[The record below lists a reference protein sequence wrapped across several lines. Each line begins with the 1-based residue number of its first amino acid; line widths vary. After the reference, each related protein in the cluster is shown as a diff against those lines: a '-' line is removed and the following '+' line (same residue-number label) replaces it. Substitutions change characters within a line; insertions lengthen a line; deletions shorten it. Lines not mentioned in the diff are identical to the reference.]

1 MTGNDSSA
9 ARMTQGNPMRQ
20 ILMFSLPLLAG
31 NFLQQLYNMVD
42 SMIVGQFVGKTALAA
57 VGSAFTV
64 VAFLSSFFIGLGMG
78 TVILVSQYYGAGDSQ
93 KLRATVDTIYTVL
106 AAGAIPLSVT
116 GMLCVSPTA
125 ALLQVPEDVLPEF
138 RCYLLVILGGLTG
151 MFGYNAN
158 SGILQGLG
166 DSRSPLIFLIISS
179 AINIVLDLVFVLIFD
194 WGVVGTAIATVTA
207 QVFSWLFGVVWINR
221 RYPELRIRPFS
232 FRFDR
237 EIFGKILRMGV
248 PIGIQQALFSFGSM
262 TMTSLVNSCGSTF
275 AAGYNAAGKIDT
287 FAYLPLQSFSSA
299 VTTFTGQNTGA
310 GKQGR
315 VRSGVRA
322 GMLLSTVSSVVTAAV
337 LLIFGKQM
345 LGLFTSDTAVVAD
358 GMAYMVRV
366 LPFYWLL
373 GIICTLGGVLRGSGA
388 ITLPI
393 VTNILVL
400 WLLRI
405 PSAYLLAKHFG
416 SYAMHFNCAI
426 GWAAE
431 LVVDIPYYLSG
442 HWKKKAVL
450 NQKEA
455 KV

>member
-1 MTGNDSSA
+1 MANTQKNA
-9 ARMTQGNPMRQ
+9 VPMTQGNPMKQ
-20 ILMFSLPLLAG
+20 ILLFSLPLLAG
-31 NFLQQLYNMVD
+31 NFLQQMYNMVD
-42 SMIVGQFVGKTALAA
+42 SMIVGQFVGTTALAA

-78 TVILVSQYYGAGDSQ
+78 TVILVSQYYGAGDTK

-106 AAGAIPLSVT
+106 VVGAIPLSVI
-116 GMLCVSPTA
+116 GMLCVDPIA
-125 ALLQVPEDVLPEF
+125 ALLQVPSDVLPEF
-138 RCYLLVILGGLTG
+138 RIYLLIILGGLIG

-179 AINIVLDLVFVLIFD
+179 VINIVLDLIFVLVFH
-194 WGVVGTAIATVTA
+194 WGAAGTAIATVIA

-221 RYPELRIRPFS
+221 RYPELRIQPFS

-237 EIFGKILRMGV
+237 EIFGKILKMGI

-262 TMTSLVNSCGSTF
+262 TMTGLVNSQGSTF
-275 AAGYNAAGKIDT
+275 AAGYNAAGKVDT

-299 VTTFTGQNTGA
+299 VTTFTGQNIGA
-310 GKQGR
+310 GKQDR

-322 GMLLSTVSSVVTAAV
+322 GMLLSTVSSVVLAVV
-337 LLIFGKQM
+337 LLIFGEP
-345 LGLFTSDTAVVAD
+345 LLDLFTPDAAVVAD

-388 ITLPI
+388 VTLPI
-393 VTNILVL
+393 ITNILVL

-405 PSAYLLAKHFG
+405 PSAYLLADHFG

-450 NQKEA
+450 DHKEA
-455 KV
+455 EA

>member
-1 MTGNDSSA
+1 MASKERKTPL
-9 ARMTQGNPMRQ
+9 MTQGNPMCQ

-31 NFLQQLYNMVD
+31 NFLQQMYNMVD
-42 SMIVGQFVGKTALAA
+42 SMIVGQFVGTTALAA

-106 AAGAIPLSVT
+106 AVGAIPLSII
-116 GMLCVSPTA
+116 GMLCVDPIA
-125 ALLQVPEDVLPEF
+125 ALLQVPNDVLPEF
-138 RCYLLVILGGLTG
+138 RTYLLVILGGLIG

-166 DSRSPLIFLIISS
+166 DSRSPLLFLIIASV
-179 AINIVLDLVFVLIFD
+179 INIVLDLVFVLVFD
-194 WGVVGTAIATVTA
+194 LGAMGTAVATIIA

-221 RYPELRIRPFS
+221 HYPQLRIRPFS

-237 EIFGKILRMGV
+237 EIFGKILRIGI
-248 PIGIQQALFSFGSM
+248 PIGVQQALFSFGSM
-262 TMTSLVNSCGSTF
+262 TMTSLVNSCGATF
-275 AAGYNAAGKIDT
+275 AAGYNAAGKVDT

-299 VTTFTGQNTGA
+299 VTTFAGQNIGA
-310 GKQGR
+310 GKIDR

-322 GMLLSTVSSVVTAAV
+322 GMILSTASSVVLAAI
-337 LLIFGKQM
+337 LLVFGEQL
-345 LGLFTSDTAVVAD
+345 LGLFTTDAAVIAD
-358 GMAYMVRV
+358 GMAYMIRV

-388 ITLPI
+388 VTVPI
-393 VTNILVL
+393 ITNILVL
-400 WLLRI
+400 WLLRL
-405 PSAYLLAKHFG
+405 PSAYLLAEHFG

-442 HWKKKAVL
+442 RWKKKAL
-450 NQKEA
+450 LENREA
-455 KV
+455 